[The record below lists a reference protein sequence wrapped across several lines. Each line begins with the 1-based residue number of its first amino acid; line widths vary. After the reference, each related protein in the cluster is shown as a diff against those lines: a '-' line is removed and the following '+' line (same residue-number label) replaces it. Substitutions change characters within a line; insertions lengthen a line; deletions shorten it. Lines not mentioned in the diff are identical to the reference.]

1 MCRILGDARGTG
13 AHSARQ
19 GHCLSIID
27 RPVACDT
34 STPNIRWERYGH
46 CPQPSRDVQLY
57 KRPGFGSLWRWRPS
71 ARSERSSGWGGVPR
85 GRRHVLVPPS
95 RATQVRPS
103 PREEY
108 RDVPSRRVGR
118 HGTELAGILSR
129 ARGPRR
135 SARQPVSHHPQ
146 QRPCRLRAG
155 SVTSRCFPGHLSG
168 QRTLKVSLTND
179 SPARLTHRPPLV
191 SVA

>member
-71 ARSERSSGWGGVPR
+71 ARSERTRVHRSGRPGGV
-85 GRRHVLVPPS
+85 GC
-95 RATQVRPS
+95 RAVGGTS
-103 PREEY
+103 S
-108 RDVPSRRVGR
+108 SRRLGLRRCGRAPAKNIVMCRVVGSA
-118 HGTELAGILSR
+118 GTAPSWL
-129 ARGPRR
+129 
-135 SARQPVSHHPQ
+135 
-146 QRPCRLRAG
+146 G
-155 SVTSRCFPGHLSG
+155 S
-168 QRTLKVSLTND
+168 
-179 SPARLTHRPPLV
+179 SPAPAGRGEAPDSQSPITPNSALVVSERGASRPVAFPVISAGNGRLKFH
-191 SVA
+191 

>member
-57 KRPGFGSLWRWRPS
+57 KRPGFGSLWEVEAVHRSGRP
-71 ARSERSSGWGGVPR
+71 GGV
-85 GRRHVLVPPS
+85 GC
-95 RATQVRPS
+95 RAVGGTS
-103 PREEY
+103 S
-108 RDVPSRRVGR
+108 SRRLGLRRCGRAPAKNIVMCRVVGSA
-118 HGTELAGILSR
+118 GTAPSWLGSSPAPAG
-129 ARGPRR
+129 RGEAPD
-135 SARQPVSHHPQ
+135 SQSPHHPQ

-179 SPARLTHRPPLV
+179 SPARLTRRPPLV